1 MTASMEPFYAWQSR
15 HEAGNAS
22 SVIARAMSP
31 TEGPAMQ
38 LARVKP
44 TRHFKQ
50 LTLVDAIC
58 IALLS

>member
-1 MTASMEPFYAWQSR
+1 MEPFYAWQSR
-15 HEAGNAS
+15 HEVDNAPG
-22 SVIARAMSP
+22 VVPQAMSP
-31 TEGPAMQ
+31 VEGAAMQ

-44 TRHFKQ
+44 TRRFKQ